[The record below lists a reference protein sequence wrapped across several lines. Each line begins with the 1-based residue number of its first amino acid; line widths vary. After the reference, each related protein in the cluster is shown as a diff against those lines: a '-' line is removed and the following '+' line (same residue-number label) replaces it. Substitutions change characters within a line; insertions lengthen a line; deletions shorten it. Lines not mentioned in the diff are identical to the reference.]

1 MSAGHAKAKAP
12 ENVPLPSSSK
22 KNKPSD
28 PWANYSTAASLGY
41 QDPDAE
47 RLAAEAGLKQIQGVA
62 GEWEVVAP
70 VKPEGAGAGVGGD
83 QNGDTVPS
91 ETIGTKR
98 PVESVFDEEDTRA
111 FKLRK
116 KTLPVG
122 LAAVD
127 DDIISIK
134 IKKKTSFQESAKP
147 NPSASTTSCGEI
159 NNFSRLL
166 VPQENPKWSKLEW
179 SKAGRSTDQEDKQI
193 KSKTKREEEAIGLSV
208 ESTSE
213 NSSRIIWRST
223 FTTTIPGENQIQK
236 GKFLMDTSDSTKT
249 AKCELDSEPTTP
261 IVTDAAE
268 GEGPVFKKRKAL
280 LGAGRGRRPL

>member
-134 IKKKTSFQESAKP
+134 IKKRHHFKNPQNQTHLLLQRLVGKSTILVGYWFHKKIQSGQNWSGQRLVDQQTKKTNKLSQKP
-147 NPSASTTSCGEI
+147 NEKR
-159 NNFSRLL
+159 RLL
-166 VPQENPKWSKLEW
+166 
-179 SKAGRSTDQEDKQI
+179 A
-193 KSKTKREEEAIGLSV
+193 
-208 ESTSE
+208 
-213 NSSRIIWRST
+213 
-223 FTTTIPGENQIQK
+223 
-236 GKFLMDTSDSTKT
+236 
-249 AKCELDSEPTTP
+249 
-261 IVTDAAE
+261 
-268 GEGPVFKKRKAL
+268 
-280 LGAGRGRRPL
+280 